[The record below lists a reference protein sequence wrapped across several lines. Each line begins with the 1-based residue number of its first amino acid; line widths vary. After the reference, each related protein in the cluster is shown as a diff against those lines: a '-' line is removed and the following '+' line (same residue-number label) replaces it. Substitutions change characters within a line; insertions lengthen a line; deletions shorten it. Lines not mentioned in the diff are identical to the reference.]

1 MLVALVS
8 DDTANG
14 GSFVGLFVL
23 IGLVVVIMVGVL
35 IYRIRSSKSSATT
48 GQAAQMAAL
57 RRHHT
62 PLWSSGNQRSFRPEP
77 VHWGLAVAAPF
88 SLCSDEPWDRVRD
101 DDMEGVRRELAA
113 SWRIQGRLTMLR
125 AMYNLLT
132 TGSREEYVR
141 EIARW
146 LAMDVKEA
154 ASFERMLRSHAR
166 KNADSARMLWQFRRV
181 RTNARDITQANFLA
195 WDFVRAA
202 MLARAGATAGYL
214 SEAEAED
221 FFYMIA
227 DELRQQYS
235 SWEELGES
243 FLLAHW
249 FRSAPIGNAERE
261 FDLHDRSRQEA
272 LLGGP
277 WRVVPW
283 NLRTP
288 APRMLFADAL
298 AEDPAVFHLERESY
312 AADGAVWA
320 TRLKAEVRART
331 DGAP

>member
-8 DDTANG
+8 EDTATG
-14 GSFVGLFVL
+14 GSLIELFVL

-35 IYRIRSSKSSATT
+35 IYRIRSSKGAAKT

-154 ASFERMLRSHAR
+154 ASFERMLRGHAR
-166 KNADSARMLWQFRRV
+166 NNADSARMLWQFRRV

-227 DELRQQYS
+227 DELRRQYS
-235 SWEELGES
+235 SWKNWESPSCLHTGSGVRPLATPNASSTCMTGAARRRCLAVRGASFRGICALRPLGCS
-243 FLLAHW
+243 LRM
-249 FRSAPIGNAERE
+249 RSPKTPRCFTSSGN
-261 FDLHDRSRQEA
+261 
-272 LLGGP
+272 
-277 WRVVPW
+277 
-283 NLRTP
+283 RTP
-288 APRMLFADAL
+288 LM
-298 AEDPAVFHLERESY
+298 
-312 AADGAVWA
+312 
-320 TRLKAEVRART
+320 VRSGRP
-331 DGAP
+331 G